1 MNEKSWLYPLTGTLF
16 VAVLMASYVVVGFEY
31 PPVATSDSIQ
41 DVVAYYDNAGEQ
53 YFGSILQGVS
63 AGILVFFGGYLFK
76 RLRASGAEA
85 SAIVTFAG
93 TFAVALAGAID
104 GTIAIALTAL
114 VNGDTEA
121 DPGAVQA
128 LSTLFGNDYVPLA
141 LGMFLFLWG
150 FGAAIVRHGAL
161 PRWMGWVAIVA
172 GVTTITPAFFVAAP
186 IALLLI
192 LASSIVF
199 AREEKRVEMREEKA
213 VTTVQ
218 P

>member
-1 MNEKSWLYPLTGTLF
+1 MNGRSSWLYPLTGILF
-16 VAVLMASYVVVGFEY
+16 VAVQMASYVVTGFAY

-53 YFGSILQGVS
+53 YLGSILQGVS
-63 AGILVFFGGYLFK
+63 CGILVFFGGYLFK

-93 TFAVALAGAID
+93 VFAAALAGAID
-104 GTIAIALTAL
+104 ATITIALTAL

-128 LSTLFGNDYVPLA
+128 LSALFSNDYVPLA
-141 LGMFLFLWG
+141 MGMLLFLWG
-150 FGAAIVRHGAL
+150 FGAAIVRHGVL
-161 PRWMGWVAIVA
+161 PKWLGWVAIVV

-186 IALLLI
+186 VALLLI
-192 LASSIVF
+192 LVSSIAF
-199 AREEKRVEMREEKA
+199 ARQEKAEEKAVEKA
-213 VTTVQ
+213 VTTA
-218 P
+218 